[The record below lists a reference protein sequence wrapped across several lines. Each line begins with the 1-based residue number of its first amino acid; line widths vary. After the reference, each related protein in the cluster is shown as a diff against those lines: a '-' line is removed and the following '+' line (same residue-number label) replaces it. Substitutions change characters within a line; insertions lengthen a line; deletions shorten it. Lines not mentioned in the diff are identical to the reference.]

1 MARITNPDW
10 LHKPNGDDFV
20 SYYPARAMELGKEG
34 KVTLNCTVSATGTL
48 TDCSVDKSP
57 TGYGFGDATL
67 RISKLF
73 KMKPQTADG
82 QAVEGG
88 KFTTVVVCVLPTKS
102 FTTESRR
109 LERNLSGR
117 RFRTTPP

>member
-1 MARITNPDW
+1 VEHHEPPPPPAPPHVARITNPDW

-48 TDCSVDKSP
+48 TDCSVDESP
-57 TGYGFGDATL
+57 AGYGFGDATL

-82 QAVEGG
+82 SAVEGG
-88 KFTTVVVCVLPTKS
+88 KFTTVVVW
-102 FTTESRR
+102 R
-109 LERNLSGR
+109 LAD
-117 RFRTTPP
+117 